1 MRIEFRKITSNASPF
16 EIKKSTFISRGTFRK
31 LSQKLVELDFHLYAP
46 TMLVCDRCGNEY
58 LHKMDKKIS
67 LKVSDGAF
75 EGEDLDVIEYFDHY
89 VDFDAIML
97 SEIEAEKSDYHFCP
111 NCKNQETTGE

>member
-1 MRIEFRKITSNASPF
+1 MKIEFRKITSSASPF

-31 LSQKLVELDFHLYAP
+31 LSQRLVELNFHLYAP
-46 TMLVCDRCGNEY
+46 SMLVCDRCGEEY
-58 LHKMDKKIS
+58 LHKMDQNIS
-67 LKVSDGAF
+67 LKVSDGTF

-111 NCKNQETTGE
+111 NCIKQETTGE